1 MKLVHVHDRKWVKQP
16 EFNTWELCGNTL
28 LSNDGLKV
36 SNEHTC
42 MHTFVHTC
50 ARGVSFKTDRRRET
64 IMFRFQIDA
73 CQVSPFT
80 LLFLNQN
87 LCSHLIL
94 WHQVPLREQRL
105 STCCHVHVP
114 DVDFLQATPL

>member
-16 EFNTWELCGNTL
+16 EFNTYVGNTL

-50 ARGVSFKTDRRRET
+50 AR
-64 IMFRFQIDA
+64 
-73 CQVSPFT
+73 
-80 LLFLNQN
+80 
-87 LCSHLIL
+87 
-94 WHQVPLREQRL
+94 
-105 STCCHVHVP
+105 
-114 DVDFLQATPL
+114 